1 MGNPSDGFFGKT
13 ISLSI
18 KNFWAEVT
26 ICESARLI
34 LTPHPLN
41 DPTEFGS
48 LADLHDS
55 YGRDGYLGGLRL
67 LQATCKKFY
76 QYCSKHGIA
85 LAKRNFTLKYDTNVP
100 RQVGLAGSSAIV
112 TATLQCLMHF
122 FNLTLSDLPK
132 EVQPQF
138 ILEVEKS
145 ELHINAGLQDRV
157 IQVYEGL
164 VFMDFSQE
172 LMSENG
178 HGNYSYLKI
187 TDLPRFFLAYLTDP
201 SDSGR
206 IHSDVYTRW
215 KNGDQLVKE
224 GMKSFADFT
233 TEAVE
238 ALQSQNWTQLGKLMD
253 MNFDKRREIY
263 GEAAL
268 GSKNLQMIEIARKHS
283 AHCKFPGNL
292 EIFF

>member
-1 MGNPSDGFFGKT
+1 M
-13 ISLSI
+13 
-18 KNFWAEVT
+18 
-26 ICESARLI
+26 
-34 LTPHPLN
+34 
-41 DPTEFGS
+41 
-48 LADLHDS
+48 
-55 YGRDGYLGGLRL
+55 
-67 LQATCKKFY
+67 
-76 QYCSKHGIA
+76 
-85 LAKRNFTLKYDTNVP
+85 P

-187 TDLPRFFLAYLTDP
+187 SDLPRFFLAYLTDP
-201 SDSGR
+201 SDSGKV
-206 IHSDVYTRW
+206 H
-215 KNGDQLVKE
+215 
-224 GMKSFADFT
+224 T
-233 TEAVE
+233 TGCT
-238 ALQSQNWTQLGKLMD
+238 N
-253 MNFDKRREIY
+253 
-263 GEAAL
+263 
-268 GSKNLQMIEIARKHS
+268 
-283 AHCKFPGNL
+283 KF
-292 EIFF
+292 

>member
-1 MGNPSDGFFGKT
+1 M
-13 ISLSI
+13 
-18 KNFWAEVT
+18 
-26 ICESARLI
+26 
-34 LTPHPLN
+34 
-41 DPTEFGS
+41 
-48 LADLHDS
+48 
-55 YGRDGYLGGLRL
+55 
-67 LQATCKKFY
+67 QATCKKFY

-201 SDSGR
+201 SDSGKVT
-206 IHSDVYTRW
+206 IITVFE
-215 KNGDQLVKE
+215 QL
-224 GMKSFADFT
+224 SFLLHF
-233 TEAVE
+233 
-238 ALQSQNWTQLGKLMD
+238 LQLHQFL
-253 MNFDKRREIY
+253 F
-263 GEAAL
+263 
-268 GSKNLQMIEIARKHS
+268 
-283 AHCKFPGNL
+283 
-292 EIFF
+292 

>member
-1 MGNPSDGFFGKT
+1 MAMPIEFEKIAQYLKISPNCLISNSITQAKRIKAILRYFWTLFSHYYILFSQLMGNPSDGFFGKT

-178 HGNYSYLKI
+178 HGNYSYLHLTG

-201 SDSGR
+201 SDSGKQ
-206 IHSDVYTRW
+206 HSTVFENLPKMMIILR
-215 KNGDQLVKE
+215 
-224 GMKSFADFT
+224 DFST
-233 TEAVE
+233 LCTIR
-238 ALQSQNWTQLGKLMD
+238 L
-253 MNFDKRREIY
+253 F
-263 GEAAL
+263 
-268 GSKNLQMIEIARKHS
+268 
-283 AHCKFPGNL
+283 C
-292 EIFF
+292 FF

>member
-1 MGNPSDGFFGKT
+1 MAMPIEFEKIAQYMKIISNCLIFNSITQAKQIKATLRYFWTLFSHYYTLFSQLMGNPSDGFFGKT

-76 QYCSKHGIA
+76 HYCSKHGIA

-178 HGNYSYLKI
+178 HGNYSYLHLTG

-201 SDSGR
+201 SDSG
-206 IHSDVYTRW
+206 
-215 KNGDQLVKE
+215 K
-224 GMKSFADFT
+224 
-233 TEAVE
+233 
-238 ALQSQNWTQLGKLMD
+238 
-253 MNFDKRREIY
+253 
-263 GEAAL
+263 
-268 GSKNLQMIEIARKHS
+268 
-283 AHCKFPGNL
+283 
-292 EIFF
+292 